1 MPALG
6 FTYTQGRP
14 CPSFAMLH
22 FGVSNPPFTASS
34 SPAALEAMVSTLA
47 SGALNAAGCVESA
60 FELEGTLP
68 LSFFFRSCTVR
79 PEAVLSAA
87 SPTLPAVLDLA
98 GCTVFSLPRWFDGT

>member
-14 CPSFAMLH
+14 CPSLAIVH
-22 FGVSNPPFTASS
+22 FRCRTRRSRPARRPRPWRRWSPPWR
-34 SPAALEAMVSTLA
+34 PEP
-47 SGALNAAGCVESA
+47 LNAAGCVESA

-87 SPTLPAVLDLA
+87 SLTLPVVLDLA
-98 GCTVFSLPRWFDGT
+98 GWTVFSLPY

>member
-6 FTYTQGRP
+6 VTYTQGRP
-14 CPSFAMLH
+14 CPSLAIVH

-87 SPTLPAVLDLA
+87 SPTLPVVLDLA
-98 GCTVFSLPRWFDGT
+98 GCTVFSLPY

>member
-34 SPAALEAMVSTLA
+34 SPAALEAMASVLA
-47 SGALNAAGCVESA
+47 ADVLNAAGCVESA
-60 FELEGTLP
+60 FEEEGTLP
-68 LSFFFRSCTVR
+68 LA
-79 PEAVLSAA
+79 P
-87 SPTLPAVLDLA
+87 LP
-98 GCTVFSLPRWFDGT
+98 S